1 MAAAP
6 WNRLAPHPSTGT
18 MSAIDPPPRGQIWIV
33 NNIQKRKNI
42 RDLLLSAAAFGVVEV
57 FVVGHKLLSF
67 ESALQF
73 DDTMP
78 GFELPFPITRCA
90 TLVECR
96 NLLKTRNPLTQI
108 VGIEILHNAK
118 SVNDKDVFTAAP
130 MAFMVGNEGSGLS
143 DAQVAICDGFVYIP
157 QYGGGTAS
165 LNVTVAA
172 SIIMHKYAAWAR
184 SSVHCS

>member
-1 MAAAP
+1 
-6 WNRLAPHPSTGT
+6 
-18 MSAIDPPPRGQIWIV
+18 MSAIEATPRGQIWII

-42 RDLLLSAAAFGVVEV
+42 RDLLLSAAAFGVVEAY
-57 FVVGHKLLSF
+57 VVGHKLLSF
-67 ESALQF
+67 EAALLQF
-73 DDTMP
+73 ADS

-96 NLLKTRNPLTQI
+96 SLLKTQNPSTRI

-118 SVNDKDVFTAAP
+118 SVNDPDVFTEAP

-172 SIIMHKYAAWAR
+172 SIIMHKYAVWAR
-184 SSVHCS
+184 PSAHRS